1 MAFAQIPYR
10 VETNML
16 LGIGLRVALIF
27 TGALLLIITLFS
39 LARRKMTDSFV
50 LTWVL
55 ISVVFV
61 LAGAFL
67 HPMELNRYIS
77 ATGMLLAGAIG
88 FCAVFGV
95 YFISVRVSELARR
108 NLELAMQVTLLR
120 KEIEEEKKR
129 LESLLSPADGKELL
143 DEEENPGGD

>member
-1 MAFAQIPYR
+1 
-10 VETNML
+10 ML
-16 LGIGLRVALIF
+16 LGIGLRIALIF

-39 LARRKMTDSFV
+39 LAKRKMTDSFV

-55 ISVVFV
+55 ISVIFV

-67 HPMELNRYIS
+67 HPVELNRYIS
-77 ATGMLLAGAIG
+77 ATGMLLVGVVG

-95 YFISVRVSELARR
+95 YFISVRVSVLARR

-120 KEIEEEKKR
+120 KEMEETEGR
-129 LESLLSPADGKELL
+129 LRSLISHGDGKELS
-143 DEEENPGGD
+143 DEEDPGGH